1 MKLRFILSL
10 IMALFIGNAMYA
22 GPAHTYWW
30 GDIIMDGEF
39 SEEESRSINKVPI
52 SACVSD
58 GTLSV
63 EFLKG
68 VSDVTIVVK
77 NNEGK
82 AVYSSSMNVT
92 ASNHTTSISVADY
105 APGTYVLEFTNAKGG
120 YAYGLFTID

>member
-22 GPAHTYWW
+22 GPSHTHWW
-30 GDIIMDGEF
+30 GDIILDGEF
-39 SEEESRSINKVPI
+39 SDSESRSNAPI
-52 SACVSD
+52 SASVSD

-120 YAYGLFTID
+120 YVYGLFTID

>member
-10 IMALFIGNAMYA
+10 IMALFISSAMYA

-30 GDIIMDGEF
+30 GDIALDGEF
-39 SEEESRSINKVPI
+39 SEEESRSVNNAPI
-52 SACVSD
+52 SASVSD

-120 YAYGLFTID
+120 YVYGLFTID

>member
-10 IMALFIGNAMYA
+10 IMALFISSAMYA

-30 GDIIMDGEF
+30 GDVVLDGEF
-39 SEEESRSINKVPI
+39 SNEESRSVNNAPI
-52 SACVSD
+52 SASVSD

-120 YAYGLFTID
+120 YVYGLFTID

>member
-22 GPAHTYWW
+22 GPAHTHWW
-30 GDIIMDGEF
+30 GDIAFEGEF
-39 SEEESRSINKVPI
+39 SEEENRSINNVPI

-68 VSDVTIVVK
+68 VSDVTIVIK

-82 AVYSSSMNVT
+82 AIYSSSMNVT
-92 ASNHTTSISVADY
+92 ASSHTTSISVADY

-120 YAYGLFTID
+120 YVYGLFTID